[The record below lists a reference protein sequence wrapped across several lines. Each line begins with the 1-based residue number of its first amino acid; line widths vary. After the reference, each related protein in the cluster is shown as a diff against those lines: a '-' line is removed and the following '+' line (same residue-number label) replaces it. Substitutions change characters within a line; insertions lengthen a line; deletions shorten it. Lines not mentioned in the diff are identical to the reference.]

1 MQCACASQS
10 DSGGCGR
17 LLVELD
23 ELVAEIQELDKAGEL
38 TGYPEWREDVKQAE
52 NLFLETPDEV
62 PEWLERMRTKRLS
75 KQMKSV
81 KVIELAEKLVKDA
94 TIAVP
99 PQTWNIDLQSSQDAD
114 KEPTDEEL
122 LVFRLG
128 FIFLAYRIDYW
139 YELAC
144 LARVAVRFLSFSL
157 VWFAFLDVPGCLP
170 S

>member
-1 MQCACASQS
+1 
-10 DSGGCGR
+10 
-17 LLVELD
+17 VELD
-23 ELVAEIQELDKAGEL
+23 ALVAEIQELDKAGEL

-94 TIAVP
+94 IIAVP
-99 PQTWNIDLQSSQDAD
+99 PQTWNIDLQSAQDAD

-139 YELAC
+139 YKPAC
-144 LARVAVRFLSFSL
+144 HALFAVCFLSHSL
-157 VWFAFLDVPGCLP
+157 YCPVVRLMCQAVLP
-170 S
+170 CPQNHT

>member
-1 MQCACASQS
+1 M
-10 DSGGCGR
+10 GGAGR

-23 ELVAEIQELDKAGEL
+23 ALAAEIQELENAGVL
-38 TGYPEWREDVKQAE
+38 TGYPEWRDDVKQAE
-52 NLFLETPDEV
+52 KLFLETPDEV
-62 PEWLERMRTKRLS
+62 PGWLERMRTKRLS
-75 KQMKSV
+75 KQMKSL

-94 TIAVP
+94 IIAVP
-99 PQTWNIDLQSSQDAD
+99 PQTWNIDLADAQDPD
-114 KEPTDEEL
+114 KDPTDEEL

-157 VWFAFLDVPGCLP
+157 VWFAFLDVPGCLL